1 MAYFMYIQT
10 VCFPITPG
18 KITLK
23 IANKNKTIT
32 LINEGE
38 VNIPKSPGLTEFSFK
53 FMLPW
58 CNYPFVNMNYPQM
71 LTDAIPTVRS
81 VLSGKWKLSN
91 VENFFKNF
99 NLKNFIMGDDDKLG
113 IFPSQDEWLTKLSK
127 YKTEKKAFQFKIQR
141 IDSGF
146 SLDKLPIT
154 GNIDLKDWSMR
165 TGHIQFA
172 GWTTDMMVTLEDC
185 KIIEDAKEYKDVWVE
200 VKLKEFVPYGTKAFE
215 VKDGKLVEK
224 GSAETEAKKEA
235 DKENAAKSA
244 LGEENAKTA
253 TEQATQQATQTA
265 QQTAQ
270 QTTQQ
275 VAQNITT
282 EAAKEVFKQAR
293 QNMLEQ
299 MKQQALRGVGG

>member
-1 MAYFMYIQT
+1 MYKFYFNKDILP
-10 VCFPITPG
+10 VTPG
-18 KITLK
+18 SITTTYK
-23 IANKNKTIT
+23 NQNKTIT

-38 VNIPKSPGLTEFSFK
+38 VNLPKAPGLTEYSFK

-71 LTDAIPTVRS
+71 LTDAIPTVHS

-91 VENFFKNF
+91 VENFFKKF
-99 NLKNFIMGDDDKLG
+99 NLEKFIMGDEDKLS
-113 IFPSQDEWLTKLSK
+113 IFPSQDEWITKLSK

-146 SLDKLPIT
+146 SLDKLPIAN
-154 GNIDLKDWSMR
+154 NIAIQGRTMR
-165 TGHIQFA
+165 TGPVQFA

-200 VKLKEFVPYGTKAFE
+200 VKLKEFVPYGTKSFE

-224 GSAETEAKKEA
+224 GGSTAEAKAEA

-244 LGEENAKTA
+244 LGEENAKSLDQQIA
-253 TEQATQQATQTA
+253 DVRDKNMQDLQNSRAQAKADA
-265 QQTAQ
+265 VKKA
-270 QTTQQ
+270 
-275 VAQNITT
+275 
-282 EAAKEVFKQAR
+282 
-293 QNMLEQ
+293 
-299 MKQQALRGVGG
+299 GG

>member
-1 MAYFMYIQT
+1 MYKFYFNQD
-10 VCFPITPG
+10 VLPVTPG
-18 KITLK
+18 AITTTFK
-23 IANKNKTIT
+23 NQNKTIT

-38 VNIPKSPGLTEFSFK
+38 VNLPKAPGLTEYSFK

-71 LTDAIPTVRS
+71 LTDAIPTVHS

-91 VENFFKNF
+91 VENFFKKF
-99 NLKNFIMGDDDKLG
+99 NLEKFIMGDEDKLS
-113 IFPSQDEWLTKLSK
+113 IFPSQDEWITKLSK

-146 SLDKLPIT
+146 SLDKLPIAN
-154 GNIDLKDWSMR
+154 NIDIQGWTMR
-165 TGHIQFA
+165 TGHVQFA

-200 VKLKEFVPYGTKAFE
+200 VKLKEFVPYGTKSFE

-224 GSAETEAKKEA
+224 GGSTAEAKAEA

-244 LGEENAKTA
+244 LGEENAKSRDQQIA
-253 TEQATQQATQTA
+253 DVRDKNMQDLQNSRAQAKADA
-265 QQTAQ
+265 VKKA
-270 QTTQQ
+270 
-275 VAQNITT
+275 
-282 EAAKEVFKQAR
+282 
-293 QNMLEQ
+293 
-299 MKQQALRGVGG
+299 GG

>member
-1 MAYFMYIQT
+1 MYKFYFNQD
-10 VCFPITPG
+10 VLPVTPG
-18 KITLK
+18 AITTTFK
-23 IANKNKTIT
+23 NQNKTIT

-38 VNIPKSPGLTEFSFK
+38 VNLPKAPGLTEYSFK

-71 LTDAIPTVRS
+71 LTDAIPTVSS

-91 VENFFKNF
+91 VEKFFKNF
-99 NLKNFIMGDDDKLG
+99 NLKKFIMGDENNLG
-113 IFPSQDEWLTKLSK
+113 IFPSQNEWITKLSK

-154 GNIDLKDWSMR
+154 KNINIQGWTMR
-165 TGHIQFA
+165 TGHVQFA

-244 LGEENAKTA
+244 LGEENAKSA
-253 TEQATQQATQTA
+253 TKQAQQAQQTQQATQA
-265 QQTAQ
+265 
-270 QTTQQ
+270 TQATQ
-275 VAQNITT
+275 SVNS
-282 EAAKEVFKQAR
+282 ESAR
-293 QNMLEQ
+293 QAFAKARQLALEQ
-299 MKQQALRGVGG
+299 MKQQAKKAGG

>member
-1 MAYFMYIQT
+1 MYKFYFNQD
-10 VCFPITPG
+10 VLPVTPG
-18 KITLK
+18 AITTTFK
-23 IANKNKTIT
+23 NQNKTIT

-38 VNIPKSPGLTEFSFK
+38 VNLPKAPGLTEYSFK

-71 LTDAIPTVRS
+71 LTDAIPTVSS

-91 VENFFKNF
+91 VEKFFKNF
-99 NLKNFIMGDDDKLG
+99 NLKKFIMGDENNLG
-113 IFPSQDEWLTKLSK
+113 IFPSQNEWITKLSK

-154 GNIDLKDWSMR
+154 KNINIQGWTMR

-185 KIIEDAKEYKDVWVE
+185 KITEDAKEYKDVWVE

-224 GSAETEAKKEA
+224 GSAEAEAKKEA

-244 LGEENAKTA
+244 LGEENAKSA
-253 TEQATQQATQTA
+253 TKQAQQAQQAQQATQA
-265 QQTAQ
+265 
-270 QTTQQ
+270 TQATQ
-275 VAQNITT
+275 SVNS
-282 EAAKEVFKQAR
+282 ESAR
-293 QNMLEQ
+293 QAFAKARQLALEQ

>member
-1 MAYFMYIQT
+1 MYKFYFNKDISP
-10 VCFPITPG
+10 VTPG
-18 KITLK
+18 SITTTYK
-23 IANKNKTIT
+23 NQNKTIT

-38 VNIPKSPGLTEFSFK
+38 VNLPKAPGLTEYSFK

-71 LTDAIPTVRS
+71 LTDAIPTVHS

-99 NLKNFIMGDDDKLG
+99 NLEKFIMGDEDKLS
-113 IFPSQDEWLTKLSK
+113 IFPSQDEWITKLSK

-146 SLDKLPIT
+146 SLDKLPIAN
-154 GNIDLKDWSMR
+154 NIDIQGWTMR
-165 TGHIQFA
+165 TGHVQFA

-200 VKLKEFVPYGTKAFE
+200 VKLKEFVPYGTKSFE

-224 GSAETEAKKEA
+224 GGSTAEAKAEA

-244 LGEENAKTA
+244 LGEENAKSLDQQIA
-253 TEQATQQATQTA
+253 DVRDKNMQDLQNSRAQAKADA
-265 QQTAQ
+265 VKKA
-270 QTTQQ
+270 
-275 VAQNITT
+275 
-282 EAAKEVFKQAR
+282 
-293 QNMLEQ
+293 
-299 MKQQALRGVGG
+299 GG

>member
-1 MAYFMYIQT
+1 MYKCYLNKD
-10 VCFPITPG
+10 VLPVTPG
-18 KITLK
+18 AITTTFK
-23 IANKNKTIT
+23 NQNKTIT

-38 VNIPKSPGLTEFSFK
+38 VNLPKAPGLTEYSFK

-71 LTDAIPTVRS
+71 LTDAIPTVHS

-91 VENFFKNF
+91 VENFFKKF
-99 NLKNFIMGDDDKLG
+99 NLEKFIMGDEDKLS

-146 SLDKLPIT
+146 SLDKLPIAN
-154 GNIDLKDWSMR
+154 NIDIQGWTMR
-165 TGHIQFA
+165 TGHVQFA

-200 VKLKEFVPYGTKAFE
+200 VKLKEFVPYGTKSFE

-224 GSAETEAKKEA
+224 GGSTAEAKAQA
-235 DKENAAKSA
+235 DKENASQMASGQKASGTGCVNHNNILNEIHEARAK
-244 LGEENAKTA
+244 KR
-253 TEQATQQATQTA
+253 
-265 QQTAQ
+265 
-270 QTTQQ
+270 
-275 VAQNITT
+275 T
-282 EAAKEVFKQAR
+282 EALKKA
-293 QNMLEQ
+293 
-299 MKQQALRGVGG
+299 GG

>member
-1 MAYFMYIQT
+1 MYKFYFNKDILP
-10 VCFPITPG
+10 VTPG
-18 KITLK
+18 SITTTYK
-23 IANKNKTIT
+23 NQNKTIT

-81 VLSGKWKLSN
+81 VIEGKWKLSN

-200 VKLKEFVPYGTKAFE
+200 VKLKEFVPYGTKSFE

-224 GSAETEAKKEA
+224 GGSTAEAKAEA

-244 LGEENAKTA
+244 LGEKNAKSRD
-253 TEQATQQATQTA
+253 QQIADVRNKNMQDL
-265 QQTAQ
+265 
-270 QTTQQ
+270 
-275 VAQNITT
+275 QNSR
-282 EAAKEVFKQAR
+282 AKAKADAI
-293 QNMLEQ
+293 
-299 MKQQALRGVGG
+299 KKAGG

>member
-1 MAYFMYIQT
+1 MYKFYFNQD
-10 VCFPITPG
+10 VLPVTPG
-18 KITLK
+18 AITTTFK
-23 IANKNKTIT
+23 NQNKTIT

-38 VNIPKSPGLTEFSFK
+38 VNLPKAPGLTEYSFK

-71 LTDAIPTVRS
+71 LTDAIPTVSS

-91 VENFFKNF
+91 VEKFFKNF
-99 NLKNFIMGDDDKLG
+99 NLKKFIMGDENNLG
-113 IFPSQDEWLTKLSK
+113 IFPSQNEWITKLSK

-154 GNIDLKDWSMR
+154 KNINIQGWTMR
-165 TGHIQFA
+165 TGHVQFA

-244 LGEENAKTA
+244 LGEENAKSA
-253 TEQATQQATQTA
+253 TKQAQQAQQAQQTQQATQA
-265 QQTAQ
+265 
-270 QTTQQ
+270 TQS
-275 VAQNITT
+275 VNS
-282 EAAKEVFKQAR
+282 ESAR
-293 QNMLEQ
+293 QAFARARQLALEQ
-299 MKQQALRGVGG
+299 MKQQAKRAGG

>member
-1 MAYFMYIQT
+1 MYKFYFNKDILP
-10 VCFPITPG
+10 VTPG
-18 KITLK
+18 SITTTFK
-23 IANKNKTIT
+23 NQNKTIT

-38 VNIPKSPGLTEFSFK
+38 VNLPKAPGLTEYSFK

-71 LTDAIPTVRS
+71 LTDAIPTVHS

-91 VENFFKNF
+91 VENFFKKF
-99 NLKNFIMGDDDKLG
+99 NLEKFIMGDEDKLS
-113 IFPSQDEWLTKLSK
+113 IFPSQDEWITKLSK

-146 SLDKLPIT
+146 SLDKLPIAN
-154 GNIDLKDWSMR
+154 NIDIQGWTMR
-165 TGHIQFA
+165 TGHVQFT

-200 VKLKEFVPYGTKAFE
+200 VKLKEFVPYGTKSFE

-224 GSAETEAKKEA
+224 GGSTAEAKAEA

-244 LGEENAKTA
+244 LGEENAKSLDQQIA
-253 TEQATQQATQTA
+253 DVRDKNMQDLQNSRAQAKADA
-265 QQTAQ
+265 VKKA
-270 QTTQQ
+270 
-275 VAQNITT
+275 
-282 EAAKEVFKQAR
+282 
-293 QNMLEQ
+293 
-299 MKQQALRGVGG
+299 GG

>member
-1 MAYFMYIQT
+1 MYKFYFNKDILP
-10 VCFPITPG
+10 VTPG
-18 KITLK
+18 AITTTFK
-23 IANKNKTIT
+23 NQNKTIT

-38 VNIPKSPGLTEFSFK
+38 VNLPKAPGLTEYSFK

-71 LTDAIPTVRS
+71 LTDAIPTVHS

-91 VENFFKNF
+91 VENFFKKF
-99 NLKNFIMGDDDKLG
+99 NLEKFIMGDEDKLS
-113 IFPSQDEWLTKLSK
+113 IFPSQDEWITKLSK

-146 SLDKLPIT
+146 SLDKLPIAN
-154 GNIDLKDWSMR
+154 NIDIQGWTMR
-165 TGHIQFA
+165 TGHVQFA

-200 VKLKEFVPYGTKAFE
+200 VKLKEFVPYGTKSFE

-224 GSAETEAKKEA
+224 GGSTAEAKAEA

-244 LGEENAKTA
+244 LGEENAKSLDQQIA
-253 TEQATQQATQTA
+253 DVRDKNMQDLQNSRAQAKADA
-265 QQTAQ
+265 VKKA
-270 QTTQQ
+270 
-275 VAQNITT
+275 
-282 EAAKEVFKQAR
+282 
-293 QNMLEQ
+293 
-299 MKQQALRGVGG
+299 GG

>member
-1 MAYFMYIQT
+1 MYKFYFNQD
-10 VCFPITPG
+10 VLPVTPG
-18 KITLK
+18 AITTTFK
-23 IANKNKTIT
+23 NQNKTIT

-38 VNIPKSPGLTEFSFK
+38 VNLPKAPGLTEYSFK

-81 VLSGKWKLSN
+81 VIEGKWKLSN

-113 IFPSQDEWLTKLSK
+113 IFPSQNEWITKLSK

-200 VKLKEFVPYGTKAFE
+200 VKLKEFVPYGTKSFE

-224 GSAETEAKKEA
+224 GGSTAEAKAEA

-244 LGEENAKTA
+244 LGEENAKSLDQQIA
-253 TEQATQQATQTA
+253 DVRDKNMQDLQNSRAQAKADA
-265 QQTAQ
+265 VKKA
-270 QTTQQ
+270 
-275 VAQNITT
+275 
-282 EAAKEVFKQAR
+282 
-293 QNMLEQ
+293 
-299 MKQQALRGVGG
+299 GG

>member
-1 MAYFMYIQT
+1 MYKFYFNKDILP
-10 VCFPITPG
+10 VTPG
-18 KITLK
+18 SITTTYK
-23 IANKNKTIT
+23 NQNKTIT

-81 VLSGKWKLSN
+81 VIEGKWKLSN

-185 KIIEDAKEYKDVWVE
+185 KITEDAKEYKDVWVE
-200 VKLKEFVPYGTKAFE
+200 VKLKEFVPYGTKSFE

-224 GSAETEAKKEA
+224 GGSTAEAKAEA

-244 LGEENAKTA
+244 LGEENAKSLDQQIA
-253 TEQATQQATQTA
+253 DVRDKNMQDLQNSRAQAKADA
-265 QQTAQ
+265 VKKA
-270 QTTQQ
+270 
-275 VAQNITT
+275 
-282 EAAKEVFKQAR
+282 
-293 QNMLEQ
+293 
-299 MKQQALRGVGG
+299 GG

>member
-1 MAYFMYIQT
+1 MYKFYFNQD
-10 VCFPITPG
+10 VLPVTPG
-18 KITLK
+18 AITTTFK
-23 IANKNKTIT
+23 NQNKTIT

-38 VNIPKSPGLTEFSFK
+38 VNLPKAPGLTEYSFK

-71 LTDAIPTVRS
+71 LTDAIPTVSS

-91 VENFFKNF
+91 VEKFFKNF
-99 NLKNFIMGDDDKLG
+99 NLKKFIMGDENNLG

-146 SLDKLPIT
+146 SLDKLPIAN
-154 GNIDLKDWSMR
+154 NIDIQGWTMR
-165 TGHIQFA
+165 TGHVQFA

-200 VKLKEFVPYGTKAFE
+200 VKLKEFVPYGTKSFE

-224 GSAETEAKKEA
+224 GGSTAEAKAEA

-244 LGEENAKTA
+244 LGEENAKSLDQQIA
-253 TEQATQQATQTA
+253 DVRDKNMQDLQNSRAQAKADA
-265 QQTAQ
+265 VKKA
-270 QTTQQ
+270 
-275 VAQNITT
+275 
-282 EAAKEVFKQAR
+282 
-293 QNMLEQ
+293 
-299 MKQQALRGVGG
+299 GG

>member
-1 MAYFMYIQT
+1 MYKFYFNKN
-10 VCFPITPG
+10 VLPVTPG
-18 KITLK
+18 AITTTFK
-23 IANKNKTIT
+23 NQNKTIT

-38 VNIPKSPGLTEFSFK
+38 VNLPKAPGLTEYSFK

-71 LTDAIPTVRS
+71 LTDAIPTVHS

-91 VENFFKNF
+91 VENFFKKF
-99 NLKNFIMGDDDKLG
+99 NLEKFIMGDEDKLS

-146 SLDKLPIT
+146 SLDKLPIAN
-154 GNIDLKDWSMR
+154 NIDIQGWTMR
-165 TGHIQFA
+165 TGHVQFA

-200 VKLKEFVPYGTKAFE
+200 VKLKEFVPYGTKSFE

-224 GSAETEAKKEA
+224 GGSTAEAKAEA

-244 LGEENAKTA
+244 LGEENAKSLDQQIA
-253 TEQATQQATQTA
+253 DVRDKNMQDLQNSRAQAKADA
-265 QQTAQ
+265 VKKA
-270 QTTQQ
+270 
-275 VAQNITT
+275 
-282 EAAKEVFKQAR
+282 
-293 QNMLEQ
+293 
-299 MKQQALRGVGG
+299 GG

>member
-1 MAYFMYIQT
+1 MYKFYFNKDILP
-10 VCFPITPG
+10 VTPG
-18 KITLK
+18 SITTTYK
-23 IANKNKTIT
+23 NQNKTIT

-38 VNIPKSPGLTEFSFK
+38 VNLPKAPGLTEYSFK

-71 LTDAIPTVRS
+71 LTDAIPTVHS

-91 VENFFKNF
+91 VENFFKKF
-99 NLKNFIMGDDDKLG
+99 NLEKFIMGDEDKLS
-113 IFPSQDEWLTKLSK
+113 IFPSQDEWITKLSK

-146 SLDKLPIT
+146 SLDKLPIAN
-154 GNIDLKDWSMR
+154 NIDIQGWTMR
-165 TGHIQFA
+165 TGHVQFA

-200 VKLKEFVPYGTKAFE
+200 VKLKEFVPYGTKSFE

-224 GSAETEAKKEA
+224 GGSTTEAKAEA

-244 LGEENAKTA
+244 LGEENAKSLDQQIA
-253 TEQATQQATQTA
+253 DVRDKNMQDLQNSRAQAKADA
-265 QQTAQ
+265 VKKA
-270 QTTQQ
+270 
-275 VAQNITT
+275 
-282 EAAKEVFKQAR
+282 
-293 QNMLEQ
+293 
-299 MKQQALRGVGG
+299 GG

>member
-1 MAYFMYIQT
+1 MYKFYFNKDILP
-10 VCFPITPG
+10 VTPG
-18 KITLK
+18 AITTTFK
-23 IANKNKTIT
+23 NQNKTIT

-38 VNIPKSPGLTEFSFK
+38 VNLPKAPGLTEYSFK

-71 LTDAIPTVRS
+71 LTDAIPTVHS

-91 VENFFKNF
+91 VENFFKKF
-99 NLKNFIMGDDDKLG
+99 NLEKFIMGDEDKLS

-146 SLDKLPIT
+146 SLDKLPIAN
-154 GNIDLKDWSMR
+154 NIDIQGWTMR
-165 TGHIQFA
+165 TGHVQFT

-200 VKLKEFVPYGTKAFE
+200 VKLKEFVPYGTKSFE

-224 GSAETEAKKEA
+224 GGSTAEAKAEA

-244 LGEENAKTA
+244 LGEENAKSLDQQIA
-253 TEQATQQATQTA
+253 DVRDKNMQDLQNSRAQAKADA
-265 QQTAQ
+265 VKKA
-270 QTTQQ
+270 
-275 VAQNITT
+275 
-282 EAAKEVFKQAR
+282 
-293 QNMLEQ
+293 
-299 MKQQALRGVGG
+299 GG

>member
-1 MAYFMYIQT
+1 MYKFYFNKD
-10 VCFPITPG
+10 VLPVTPG
-18 KITLK
+18 AITTTFK
-23 IANKNKTIT
+23 NQNKTIT

-38 VNIPKSPGLTEFSFK
+38 VNLPKAPGLTEYSFK

-71 LTDAIPTVRS
+71 LTDAIPTVSS
-81 VLSGKWKLSN
+81 VLLGKWKLSN

-99 NLKNFIMGDDDKLG
+99 NLEKFIMGDEDKLS

-146 SLDKLPIT
+146 SLDKLPIAN
-154 GNIDLKDWSMR
+154 NIDVQGWTMR
-165 TGHIQFA
+165 TGHVQFA

-200 VKLKEFVPYGTKAFE
+200 VKLKEFVPYGTKSFE

-224 GSAETEAKKEA
+224 GGSTAEAKAEA

-244 LGEENAKTA
+244 LGEENAKSLNQQIA
-253 TEQATQQATQTA
+253 DVRDKNMQDLQNSRAQAKADA
-265 QQTAQ
+265 VKKA
-270 QTTQQ
+270 
-275 VAQNITT
+275 
-282 EAAKEVFKQAR
+282 
-293 QNMLEQ
+293 
-299 MKQQALRGVGG
+299 GG

>member
-1 MAYFMYIQT
+1 MYKFYFNKD
-10 VCFPITPG
+10 VLPVTPG
-18 KITLK
+18 AITTTFK
-23 IANKNKTIT
+23 NQNKTIT

-38 VNIPKSPGLTEFSFK
+38 VNLPKAPGLTEYSFK

-71 LTDAIPTVRS
+71 LTDAIPTVSS

-91 VENFFKNF
+91 VEKFFKNF
-99 NLKNFIMGDDDKLG
+99 NLKKFIMGDENNLG
-113 IFPSQDEWLTKLSK
+113 IFPSQNEWITKLSK

-154 GNIDLKDWSMR
+154 KNINIQGWTMR

-185 KIIEDAKEYKDVWVE
+185 KITEDAKEYKDVWVE

-224 GSAETEAKKEA
+224 GSAEAEAKKEA

-244 LGEENAKTA
+244 LGEENAKSA
-253 TEQATQQATQTA
+253 TKQAQQAQQAQQATQA
-265 QQTAQ
+265 
-270 QTTQQ
+270 TQATQ
-275 VAQNITT
+275 SVNS
-282 EAAKEVFKQAR
+282 ESAR
-293 QNMLEQ
+293 QAFAKARQLALEQ

>member
-1 MAYFMYIQT
+1 MYKFYFNKD
-10 VCFPITPG
+10 VLPVTPG
-18 KITLK
+18 AITTTFK
-23 IANKNKTIT
+23 NQNKTIT

-38 VNIPKSPGLTEFSFK
+38 VNLPKAPGLTEYSFK

-71 LTDAIPTVRS
+71 LTDAIPTVSS

-99 NLKNFIMGDDDKLG
+99 NLEKFIMGDEDKLS

-146 SLDKLPIT
+146 SLDKLPIAN
-154 GNIDLKDWSMR
+154 NIDVQGWTMR
-165 TGHIQFA
+165 TGHVQFA

-200 VKLKEFVPYGTKAFE
+200 VKLKEFVPYGTKSFE

-224 GSAETEAKKEA
+224 GGSTAEAKAEA

-244 LGEENAKTA
+244 LGEENAKSRDQQIA
-253 TEQATQQATQTA
+253 DVRDKNMQDLQNSRAQAKADA
-265 QQTAQ
+265 VKKA
-270 QTTQQ
+270 
-275 VAQNITT
+275 
-282 EAAKEVFKQAR
+282 
-293 QNMLEQ
+293 
-299 MKQQALRGVGG
+299 GG

>member
-1 MAYFMYIQT
+1 MYKFYFNQD
-10 VCFPITPG
+10 VLPVTPG
-18 KITLK
+18 AITTTFK
-23 IANKNKTIT
+23 NQNKTIT

-38 VNIPKSPGLTEFSFK
+38 VNLPKAPGLTEYSFK

-71 LTDAIPTVRS
+71 LTDAIPTVHS

-91 VENFFKNF
+91 VENFFKKF
-99 NLKNFIMGDDDKLG
+99 NLEKFIMGDEDKLS
-113 IFPSQDEWLTKLSK
+113 IFPSQDEWITKLSK

-146 SLDKLPIT
+146 SLDKLPIAN
-154 GNIDLKDWSMR
+154 NIDIQGWTMR
-165 TGHIQFA
+165 TGHVQFA

-200 VKLKEFVPYGTKAFE
+200 VKLKEFVPYGTKSFE

-224 GSAETEAKKEA
+224 GGSTAEAKAEA

-244 LGEENAKTA
+244 LGEENAKSLDQQIA
-253 TEQATQQATQTA
+253 DVRDKNMQDLQNSRAQAKADA
-265 QQTAQ
+265 VKKA
-270 QTTQQ
+270 
-275 VAQNITT
+275 
-282 EAAKEVFKQAR
+282 
-293 QNMLEQ
+293 
-299 MKQQALRGVGG
+299 GG

>member
-1 MAYFMYIQT
+1 MYKFYFNQD
-10 VCFPITPG
+10 VLPVTPG
-18 KITLK
+18 AITTTFK
-23 IANKNKTIT
+23 NQNKTIT

-38 VNIPKSPGLTEFSFK
+38 VNLPKAPGLTEYSFK

-71 LTDAIPTVRS
+71 LTDAIPTVHS

-91 VENFFKNF
+91 VENFFKKF
-99 NLKNFIMGDDDKLG
+99 NLEKFIMGDEDKLS

-146 SLDKLPIT
+146 SLDKLPIAN
-154 GNIDLKDWSMR
+154 NIDIQGWTMR
-165 TGHIQFA
+165 TGHVQFA

-200 VKLKEFVPYGTKAFE
+200 VKLKEFVPYGTKSFE

-224 GSAETEAKKEA
+224 GGSTAEAKAEA

-244 LGEENAKTA
+244 LGEENAKSLDQQIA
-253 TEQATQQATQTA
+253 DVRDKNMQDLQNSRAQAKADA
-265 QQTAQ
+265 VKKA
-270 QTTQQ
+270 
-275 VAQNITT
+275 
-282 EAAKEVFKQAR
+282 
-293 QNMLEQ
+293 
-299 MKQQALRGVGG
+299 GG

>member
-1 MAYFMYIQT
+1 MYKFYFNKD
-10 VCFPITPG
+10 VLPVTPG
-18 KITLK
+18 AITTTFK
-23 IANKNKTIT
+23 NQNKTIT

-38 VNIPKSPGLTEFSFK
+38 VNLPKAPGLTEYSFK

-71 LTDAIPTVRS
+71 LTDAIPTVHS

-91 VENFFKNF
+91 VENFFKKF
-99 NLKNFIMGDDDKLG
+99 NLEKFIMGDEDKLS
-113 IFPSQDEWLTKLSK
+113 IFPSQDEWITKLSK

-146 SLDKLPIT
+146 SLDKLPIAN
-154 GNIDLKDWSMR
+154 NIDVQGWTMR
-165 TGHIQFA
+165 TGHVQFA

-200 VKLKEFVPYGTKAFE
+200 VKLKEFVPYGTKSFE

-224 GSAETEAKKEA
+224 GGSTAEAKAEA

-244 LGEENAKTA
+244 LGEENAKSLDQQIA
-253 TEQATQQATQTA
+253 DVRDKNMQDLQNSRAQAKADA
-265 QQTAQ
+265 VKKA
-270 QTTQQ
+270 
-275 VAQNITT
+275 
-282 EAAKEVFKQAR
+282 
-293 QNMLEQ
+293 
-299 MKQQALRGVGG
+299 GG

>member
-1 MAYFMYIQT
+1 MYKFYFNKD
-10 VCFPITPG
+10 VLPVTPG
-18 KITLK
+18 AITTTFK
-23 IANKNKTIT
+23 NQNKTIT

-38 VNIPKSPGLTEFSFK
+38 VNLPKAPGLTEYSFK

-71 LTDAIPTVRS
+71 LTEAIPTVSS

-99 NLKNFIMGDDDKLG
+99 NLEKFIIGDEDKLS

-154 GNIDLKDWSMR
+154 NNIDLQGWTMR
-165 TGHIQFA
+165 TGHVQFA

-200 VKLKEFVPYGTKAFE
+200 VKLKEFVPYGTKSFE

-224 GSAETEAKKEA
+224 GGSTTEAKAEA

-244 LGEENAKTA
+244 LGEENAKSLDQQIA
-253 TEQATQQATQTA
+253 DVRDKNMQDLQNSRAQAKADA
-265 QQTAQ
+265 VKKA
-270 QTTQQ
+270 
-275 VAQNITT
+275 
-282 EAAKEVFKQAR
+282 
-293 QNMLEQ
+293 
-299 MKQQALRGVGG
+299 GG

>member
-1 MAYFMYIQT
+1 MYKFYFNKDILP
-10 VCFPITPG
+10 VTPG
-18 KITLK
+18 SITTTYK
-23 IANKNKTIT
+23 NQNKTIT

-113 IFPSQDEWLTKLSK
+113 IFPSQGEWLTKLSK

-185 KIIEDAKEYKDVWVE
+185 KITEDAKEYKDVWVE
-200 VKLKEFVPYGTKAFE
+200 VKLKEFVPYGTKSFE

-224 GSAETEAKKEA
+224 GGSTTEAKAEA
-235 DKENAAKSA
+235 DKENATKSA
-244 LGEENAKTA
+244 LGEENAKSA
-253 TEQATQQATQTA
+253 TKQAQQAQQAQQATQA
-265 QQTAQ
+265 
-270 QTTQQ
+270 TQSVNSESARQ
-275 VAQNITT
+275 A
-282 EAAKEVFKQAR
+282 FSQAR
-293 QNMLEQ
+293 QLALEQ

>member
-1 MAYFMYIQT
+1 MYKFYFNQD
-10 VCFPITPG
+10 VLPVTPG
-18 KITLK
+18 AITTTFK
-23 IANKNKTIT
+23 NQNKTIT

-38 VNIPKSPGLTEFSFK
+38 VNLPKAPGLTEYSFK

-71 LTDAIPTVRS
+71 LTDAIPTVSS

-91 VENFFKNF
+91 VEKCFKNF
-99 NLKNFIMGDDDKLG
+99 NLKKFIMGDENNLG
-113 IFPSQDEWLTKLSK
+113 IFPSQNEWITKLSK

-154 GNIDLKDWSMR
+154 KNINIQGWTMR
-165 TGHIQFA
+165 TGHVQFA

-200 VKLKEFVPYGTKAFE
+200 VKLKEFVPYGTKSFE

-224 GSAETEAKKEA
+224 GGSTAEAKAEA

-244 LGEENAKTA
+244 LGEENAKSLDQQIA
-253 TEQATQQATQTA
+253 DVRDKNMQDLQNSRAQAKADA
-265 QQTAQ
+265 VKKA
-270 QTTQQ
+270 
-275 VAQNITT
+275 
-282 EAAKEVFKQAR
+282 
-293 QNMLEQ
+293 
-299 MKQQALRGVGG
+299 GG

>member
-1 MAYFMYIQT
+1 MYKFYFNKDILP
-10 VCFPITPG
+10 VTPG
-18 KITLK
+18 SITTTYK
-23 IANKNKTIT
+23 NQNKTIT

-99 NLKNFIMGDDDKLG
+99 NLKKFIMGDENNLG
-113 IFPSQDEWLTKLSK
+113 IFPSQNEWITKLSK

-185 KIIEDAKEYKDVWVE
+185 KIIEDAQEYKDVWVE
-200 VKLKEFVPYGTKAFE
+200 VKLKEIVPYGTKAFE

-244 LGEENAKTA
+244 LGEENAKSA
-253 TEQATQQATQTA
+253 TKQAQQAQQAQQATQA
-265 QQTAQ
+265 
-270 QTTQQ
+270 TQATQ
-275 VAQNITT
+275 SVNSESARQ
-282 EAAKEVFKQAR
+282 AFAQAR
-293 QNMLEQ
+293 QLALEQ

>member
-1 MAYFMYIQT
+1 MYKFYFNKD
-10 VCFPITPG
+10 VLPVTPG
-18 KITLK
+18 AITTTFK
-23 IANKNKTIT
+23 NQNKTIT

-38 VNIPKSPGLTEFSFK
+38 VNLPKAPGLTEYSFK

-71 LTDAIPTVRS
+71 LTDAIPTVHS

-91 VENFFKNF
+91 VENFFKKF
-99 NLKNFIMGDDDKLG
+99 NLEKFIMGDDDKLS
-113 IFPSQDEWLTKLSK
+113 IFPSQDEWITKLSK

-146 SLDKLPIT
+146 SLDKLPIAN
-154 GNIDLKDWSMR
+154 NIDIQGWTMR
-165 TGHIQFA
+165 TGHVQFA

-200 VKLKEFVPYGTKAFE
+200 VKLKEFVPYGTKSFE

-224 GSAETEAKKEA
+224 GGSTAEAKAEA

-244 LGEENAKTA
+244 LGEENAKSLDQQIA
-253 TEQATQQATQTA
+253 DVRDKNMQDLQNSRAQAKADA
-265 QQTAQ
+265 VKKA
-270 QTTQQ
+270 
-275 VAQNITT
+275 
-282 EAAKEVFKQAR
+282 
-293 QNMLEQ
+293 
-299 MKQQALRGVGG
+299 GG

>member
-1 MAYFMYIQT
+1 MYKFYFDKDILP
-10 VCFPITPG
+10 VTPG
-18 KITLK
+18 SITTTYK
-23 IANKNKTIT
+23 NQNKTIT

-81 VLSGKWKLSN
+81 VIEGKWKLSN

-99 NLKNFIMGDDDKLG
+99 NLKNFIMGDEDKLG

-172 GWTTDMMVTLEDC
+172 GWTTDMMVTL
-185 KIIEDAKEYKDVWVE
+185 
-200 VKLKEFVPYGTKAFE
+200 
-215 VKDGKLVEK
+215 
-224 GSAETEAKKEA
+224 
-235 DKENAAKSA
+235 
-244 LGEENAKTA
+244 
-253 TEQATQQATQTA
+253 
-265 QQTAQ
+265 
-270 QTTQQ
+270 
-275 VAQNITT
+275 
-282 EAAKEVFKQAR
+282 
-293 QNMLEQ
+293 
-299 MKQQALRGVGG
+299 

>member
-1 MAYFMYIQT
+1 MYKFYFDKDILP
-10 VCFPITPG
+10 VTPG
-18 KITLK
+18 SITTSYK
-23 IANKNKTIT
+23 NQNKTIA
-32 LINEGE
+32 LINERE

-81 VLSGKWKLSN
+81 VIEGKWKLSN

-99 NLKNFIMGDDDKLG
+99 NLKSFIMGDDDKLG
-113 IFPSQDEWLTKLSK
+113 IFPSQNEWLTKLSK
-127 YKTEKKAFQFKIQR
+127 YKTEKKVFQFKIQR

-185 KIIEDAKEYKDVWVE
+185 KITEDAKEYKDVWVE

-244 LGEENAKTA
+244 LGEENAKSA
-253 TEQATQQATQTA
+253 TKQAQQAQQAQQATQA
-265 QQTAQ
+265 
-270 QTTQQ
+270 TQATQ
-275 VAQNITT
+275 SVNSESARQ
-282 EAAKEVFKQAR
+282 AFAQAR
-293 QNMLEQ
+293 QLALEQ
-299 MKQQALRGVGG
+299 MKQQAIRGVGG

>member
-1 MAYFMYIQT
+1 MYKFYFNQD
-10 VCFPITPG
+10 VLPVTPG
-18 KITLK
+18 AITTTFK
-23 IANKNKTIT
+23 NQNKTIT

-38 VNIPKSPGLTEFSFK
+38 VNLPKAPGLTEYSFK

-71 LTDAIPTVRS
+71 LTEAIPTVSS

-99 NLKNFIMGDDDKLG
+99 NLEKFIMGDEDKLS

-154 GNIDLKDWSMR
+154 NNIDLQGWTMR
-165 TGHIQFA
+165 TGHVQFA

-200 VKLKEFVPYGTKAFE
+200 VKLKEFVPYGTKSFE

-224 GSAETEAKKEA
+224 GGSTTEAKAEA

-244 LGEENAKTA
+244 LGEENAKSLDQQIA
-253 TEQATQQATQTA
+253 DVRDKNMQDLQNSRAQAKADA
-265 QQTAQ
+265 VKKA
-270 QTTQQ
+270 
-275 VAQNITT
+275 
-282 EAAKEVFKQAR
+282 
-293 QNMLEQ
+293 
-299 MKQQALRGVGG
+299 GG

>member
-1 MAYFMYIQT
+1 MYKFYFNQD
-10 VCFPITPG
+10 VLPVTPG
-18 KITLK
+18 AITTTFK
-23 IANKNKTIT
+23 NQNKTIT

-38 VNIPKSPGLTEFSFK
+38 VNLPKAPGLTEYSFK

-71 LTDAIPTVRS
+71 LTDAIPTVHS

-91 VENFFKNF
+91 VKNFFKNF
-99 NLKNFIMGDDDKLG
+99 NLGKFIMGDEDKLS

-146 SLDKLPIT
+146 SLDKLPIAN
-154 GNIDLKDWSMR
+154 NIDIQGWTMR
-165 TGHIQFA
+165 TGHVQFA

-200 VKLKEFVPYGTKAFE
+200 VKLKEFVPYGTKSFE

-224 GSAETEAKKEA
+224 GGSTTEAKAEA
-235 DKENAAKSA
+235 DKENATKSA
-244 LGEENAKTA
+244 LGEENAKSA
-253 TEQATQQATQTA
+253 TKQAQQAQQTQQATQA
-265 QQTAQ
+265 
-270 QTTQQ
+270 TQATQSVTSESAKQ
-275 VAQNITT
+275 VFT
-282 EAAKEVFKQAR
+282 QAR

-299 MKQQALRGVGG
+299 MKQQAKKAGG

>member
-1 MAYFMYIQT
+1 MYKFYFNKD
-10 VCFPITPG
+10 VLPVTPG
-18 KITLK
+18 AITTTFK
-23 IANKNKTIT
+23 NQNKTIT

-38 VNIPKSPGLTEFSFK
+38 VNLPKAPGLTEYSFK

-71 LTDAIPTVRS
+71 LTDAIPTVHS

-91 VENFFKNF
+91 VENFFKKF
-99 NLKNFIMGDDDKLG
+99 NLEKFIMGDEDKLS

-146 SLDKLPIT
+146 SLDKLPIAN
-154 GNIDLKDWSMR
+154 NIDIQGWTMR
-165 TGHIQFA
+165 TGHVQFV

-200 VKLKEFVPYGTKAFE
+200 VKLKEFVPYGTKSFE

-224 GSAETEAKKEA
+224 GGSTAEAKAEA

-244 LGEENAKTA
+244 LGEKNAKSRDQQIA
-253 TEQATQQATQTA
+253 DVRNKNMQDLQNSRAQAKADA
-265 QQTAQ
+265 VKKA
-270 QTTQQ
+270 
-275 VAQNITT
+275 
-282 EAAKEVFKQAR
+282 
-293 QNMLEQ
+293 
-299 MKQQALRGVGG
+299 GG

>member
-1 MAYFMYIQT
+1 MYKFYFNKD
-10 VCFPITPG
+10 VLPVTPG
-18 KITLK
+18 AITTTFK
-23 IANKNKTIT
+23 NQNKTIT

-38 VNIPKSPGLTEFSFK
+38 VNLPKAPGLTEYSFK

-71 LTDAIPTVRS
+71 LTDTIPTVSS

-99 NLKNFIMGDDDKLG
+99 NLEKFIMGDEDKLS

-154 GNIDLKDWSMR
+154 KNINIQGWTMR
-165 TGHIQFA
+165 TGHVQFA

-200 VKLKEFVPYGTKAFE
+200 VKLKEFVPYGTKSFE

-224 GSAETEAKKEA
+224 GGSTTEAKAEA
-235 DKENAAKSA
+235 DKENATKSA
-244 LGEENAKTA
+244 LGEENAKSA
-253 TEQATQQATQTA
+253 TKQAQQAQQTQQATQA
-265 QQTAQ
+265 
-270 QTTQQ
+270 TQATQ
-275 VAQNITT
+275 SVNS
-282 EAAKEVFKQAR
+282 ESAR
-293 QNMLEQ
+293 QAFARARQLALEQ
-299 MKQQALRGVGG
+299 MKQQAKRAGG

>member
-1 MAYFMYIQT
+1 MYKFYFNQD
-10 VCFPITPG
+10 VLPVTPG
-18 KITLK
+18 AITTTFK
-23 IANKNKTIT
+23 NQNKTIT

-38 VNIPKSPGLTEFSFK
+38 VNLPKAPGLTEYSFK

-71 LTDAIPTVRS
+71 LTDAIPTVSS

-91 VENFFKNF
+91 VEKFFKNF
-99 NLKNFIMGDDDKLG
+99 NLKKFIMGDENNLG
-113 IFPSQDEWLTKLSK
+113 IFPSQNEWITKLSK

-154 GNIDLKDWSMR
+154 KNINIQGWTMR
-165 TGHIQFA
+165 TGHVQFA

-235 DKENAAKSA
+235 DKENATKSA
-244 LGEENAKTA
+244 LGEENAKSA
-253 TEQATQQATQTA
+253 TKQAQQAQQAQQATQA
-265 QQTAQ
+265 
-270 QTTQQ
+270 TQATQ
-275 VAQNITT
+275 SVNS
-282 EAAKEVFKQAR
+282 ESAR
-293 QNMLEQ
+293 QAFAKARQLALEQ